1 MELIFVVFPS
11 SRVYKQLVALKEPSE
26 QGWLVSHVAKGDIKT
41 VRRKMG
47 ESVCMY
53 VLYTCHDS
61 IIFCMKKWG
70 GELE

>member
-1 MELIFVVFPS
+1 MFVVFPS
-11 SRVYKQLVALKEPSE
+11 SRIYKQLVALKKPSE

-53 VLYTCHDS
+53 VCMYCTCA
-61 IIFCMKKWG
+61 MTM
-70 GELE
+70 